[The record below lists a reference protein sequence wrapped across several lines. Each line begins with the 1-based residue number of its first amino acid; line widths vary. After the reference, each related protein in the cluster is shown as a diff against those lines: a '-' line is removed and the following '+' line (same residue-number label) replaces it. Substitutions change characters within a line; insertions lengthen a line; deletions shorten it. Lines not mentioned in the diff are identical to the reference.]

1 MRNRLSLQ
9 AWVESIQTA
18 AQADDQEWRRRL
30 AKMGNEFAQDTLSRN
45 GYDEGKCRNVLVRY
59 CAHIP
64 RNYQYRDGV
73 QLVFLVLREHL
84 GDENLDLAGGV
95 LYELIE
101 IDCQYSD
108 DSGAEFQRWKH
119 DHLNRHSNLELPHIP
134 HMSTITSSIRPTVSL
149 VRWRQQHPHR
159 YPTRL
164 SDYYPSARVSSN
176 EPSCIRSRKAW
187 MIDHTMYVSTREGGT
202 CAFRSPNPKELHEM
216 QWQLGTERAGRFIKE
231 EEVIPATSIHQGT
244 GTRDLN
250 VSPDDD
256 DIPVDRSD
264 LRRSLSLLRALR
276 KRRDTLMSL
285 DGGGPAPRSKRLSW
299 FTNMFGLETV
309 LSFRESPDPKPVP
322 LPEGCV
328 APHAIFARKFSLIA
342 DNQPLP
348 LSMSHEMMPT
358 ADIKARKLLADAA
371 VQGVFVDHAA
381 APSRAIRLLS
391 HETNAVPRRQSDV
404 SSPRQIRT
412 PKSQRGHDWFGLD
425 TITPEP
431 DIRRQSPHARSI
443 GVERSPSI
451 GYGDS
456 MKRDSKYH
464 PLCSSNWFGLDGIAD
479 DDVGTSPSDR
489 DRARCKSVVRTA
501 CGVAAKSDGLQAP
514 TNFRSNSQTIR
525 SPARHFGKWQDSHAG
540 GECGVPD
547 DRWLVTDKPRIHPVT
562 IVEIET
568 HKLRLAPSVDQLRG
582 PTVPTKLAV
591 LSKICNPPDH
601 DGGRKIATEDMLG
614 KARELTITKQQPVLR
629 DVGRGSRSS
638 GMDSGDRS
646 EKLSCS
652 RTSSR
657 PSSSEGQD
665 AMRSTRHQP
674 SLSAFYAY
682 VEHDG
687 SPSGSNNGSQVDIGV
702 VPGSR
707 ASCSDYQAE
716 DIWVGQG
723 KTRPSSSL
731 EESAVLEPLARLGT
745 QPLEQ
750 FFLPGDARNQSLSSM
765 EHKSG
770 PRNDDVS
777 LSQDSDGRHS
787 SLILEDPS
795 SYRSRIEAWIRELRA
810 SQFEDPELVGPF
822 PRLVLRRSRSLL
834 LPIDRRTGP
843 DFREDSFRS
852 RVGNLIETKRQRKS
866 RSVGSR
872 FSDRRHT
879 RETTSTT
886 STDLPIMTQDS
897 EIPGGKGR
905 VAVPSAIKGSF
916 IPVSPKKHR
925 SPSPQKHKPN
935 KSVQINLNLTENQMD
950 RLTDVFNSTS
960 ESPSRRSR
968 VDNFSRPR
976 SPERHMDFAEAF
988 TEPQSLPRGHGN
1000 PHHQKS
1006 TNKAKFCRKP
1016 LEDGHES
1023 DSTTFSELMPSS
1035 PPKGH
1040 KAKGSLA
1047 SSLAERRQ
1055 QHTPKPVNVQDSR
1068 QYGSIVENS
1077 GGMPS
1082 VRPPMTPDSP
1092 SSAGTVQ
1099 AESSSIYSQSEGH
1112 PSPLRIHRDDI
1123 PRHIKHVLES
1133 YSGWKDS
1140 KAPALVPDTSGR
1152 GGSVQGRGPPK
1163 GRLEALKQP
1172 VMDAS
1177 DIYSPLQPYFA
1188 YKELPVQR
1196 IAGKTLIG
1204 EQGWLE
1210 RPDNTPD
1217 RRRKDGSPKK
1227 PGLLDYLKKIAKEMT
1242 ESKTTRKPRD
1252 MEREAKVQRVTISL
1266 DPREQSLLCCELE
1279 FHISN
1284 ALHAYITNELNHGR
1298 LNPDKLKKI
1307 ADGWTQKGRPRVV
1320 GFRYDLETQLDL
1332 VHLHIDEFQFFGRRQ
1347 GNPMEIAG
1355 LLHAMKIN
1363 ARSLRIRTYCQPDSV
1378 IAKQLVDSQS
1388 LCNTIGCSE
1397 AQQIAIAEIA
1407 QFFKVIVERE
1417 QAYRAKLDRDNTA
1430 QTLPHGQGDRPWIP
1444 SRELIE
1450 GTDPYGGLH
1459 LIPDGY
1465 DVGKETLRYNN

>member
-45 GYDEGKCRNVLVRY
+45 GYDEGSRLTLLNTVYWISTK
-59 CAHIP
+59 
-64 RNYQYRDGV
+64 
-73 QLVFLVLREHL
+73 VFLVLREHL

-119 DHLNRHSNLELPHIP
+119 DHLNRHLVSCGGA
-134 HMSTITSSIRPTVSL
+134 SSIRIDILPDFQTIT
-149 VRWRQQHPHR
+149 HR
-159 YPTRL
+159 P
-164 SDYYPSARVSSN
+164 
-176 EPSCIRSRKAW
+176 
-187 MIDHTMYVSTREGGT
+187 G
-202 CAFRSPNPKELHEM
+202 PNPKELHEM

-358 ADIKARKLLADAA
+358 ADIKARKLLVDAA

-391 HETNAVPRRQSDV
+391 HETNDVPRRQSDV

-456 MKRDSKYH
+456 MKRDCKYH

-501 CGVAAKSDGLQAP
+501 CGVAAKSGGLQAP

-547 DRWLVTDKPRIHPVT
+547 DRWLVADKPRIHPVT

-591 LSKICNPPDH
+591 LSKTCNPPDH

-750 FFLPGDARNQSLSSM
+750 FFLHQRPALDLAA
-765 EHKSG
+765 
-770 PRNDDVS
+770 
-777 LSQDSDGRHS
+777 HS
-787 SLILEDPS
+787 VDLEAIFPQRDPS
-795 SYRSRIEAWIRELRA
+795 SYRSRIEAWIRELRT

-950 RLTDVFNSTS
+950 RLTDVTS

>member
-1 MRNRLSLQ
+1 
-9 AWVESIQTA
+9 
-18 AQADDQEWRRRL
+18 
-30 AKMGNEFAQDTLSRN
+30 
-45 GYDEGKCRNVLVRY
+45 
-59 CAHIP
+59 
-64 RNYQYRDGV
+64 
-73 QLVFLVLREHL
+73 
-84 GDENLDLAGGV
+84 
-95 LYELIE
+95 
-101 IDCQYSD
+101 
-108 DSGAEFQRWKH
+108 
-119 DHLNRHSNLELPHIP
+119 
-134 HMSTITSSIRPTVSL
+134 
-149 VRWRQQHPHR
+149 
-159 YPTRL
+159 
-164 SDYYPSARVSSN
+164 
-176 EPSCIRSRKAW
+176 
-187 MIDHTMYVSTREGGT
+187 MI
-202 CAFRSPNPKELHEM
+202 N
-216 QWQLGTERAGRFIKE
+216 
-231 EEVIPATSIHQGT
+231 
-244 GTRDLN
+244 
-250 VSPDDD
+250 
-256 DIPVDRSD
+256 
-264 LRRSLSLLRALR
+264 
-276 KRRDTLMSL
+276 
-285 DGGGPAPRSKRLSW
+285 
-299 FTNMFGLETV
+299 
-309 LSFRESPDPKPVP
+309 
-322 LPEGCV
+322 
-328 APHAIFARKFSLIA
+328 
-342 DNQPLP
+342 
-348 LSMSHEMMPT
+348 
-358 ADIKARKLLADAA
+358 
-371 VQGVFVDHAA
+371 
-381 APSRAIRLLS
+381 
-391 HETNAVPRRQSDV
+391 
-404 SSPRQIRT
+404 
-412 PKSQRGHDWFGLD
+412 
-425 TITPEP
+425 
-431 DIRRQSPHARSI
+431 
-443 GVERSPSI
+443 
-451 GYGDS
+451 GDS
-456 MKRDSKYH
+456 TKRDYKYH
-464 PLCSSNWFGLDGIAD
+464 PLSSSNWFGLDGTAD
-479 DDVGTSPSDR
+479 DDVGTSPLDQ
-489 DRARCKSVVRTA
+489 DRARRKSVVRTP
-501 CGVAAKSDGLQAP
+501 CGVAARSDGLQAP

-525 SPARHFGKWQDSHAG
+525 SPARHFGQWQDSPRFSHAG
-540 GECGVPD
+540 GERGVPD
-547 DRWLVTDKPRIHPVT
+547 DRWLVVDKPRIHPVT

-568 HKLRLAPSVDQLRG
+568 HKLRLAPSVGQLRS
-582 PTVPTKLAV
+582 PTVPAKLVV
-591 LSKICNPPDH
+591 LFKICSPPDN
-601 DGGRKIATEDMLG
+601 DGGRKTATEDMLG

-638 GMDSGDRS
+638 EMDSSDRL

-657 PSSSEGQD
+657 PSFSEGQD

-687 SPSGSNNGSQVDIGV
+687 SPSGSNNGSQADIGA
-702 VPGSR
+702 VPGSQ
-707 ASCSDYQAE
+707 ASYSDYQAE
-716 DIWVGQG
+716 DIWAEQG
-723 KTRPSSSL
+723 KTRSSPSL
-731 EESAVLEPLARLGT
+731 EQVAVSEPLAHLGT
-745 QPLEQ
+745 QLLEQ
-750 FFLPGDARNQSLSSM
+750 PFLPSDARNQSLSSM
-765 EHKSG
+765 AHKSG
-770 PRNDDVS
+770 PRTDDVS
-777 LSQDSDGRHS
+777 LSEDSNGRRS
-787 SLILEDPS
+787 SLILEDQRPAWDQAAHSVNLEAIFPQRDPS
-795 SYRSRIEAWIRELRA
+795 SYRSRIEAWISELRT

-834 LPIDRRTGP
+834 LPIDRRAGP

-872 FSDRRHT
+872 ISDRRRT

-897 EIPGGKGR
+897 EMSGGKGR

-960 ESPSRRSR
+960 ESPSRRGR

-976 SPERHMDFAEAF
+976 SPERHIDFAEAL
-988 TEPQSLPRGHGN
+988 TEPQSLPRGHGD

-1006 TNKAKFCRKP
+1006 ANKAKPQHRP
-1016 LEDGHES
+1016 LEEGHES
-1023 DSTTFSELMPSS
+1023 DSTTFSELMPIS

-1055 QHTPKPVNVQDSR
+1055 QHAPKPVNVQDSR
-1068 QYGSIVENS
+1068 QYGSIVENA

-1082 VRPPMTPDSP
+1082 VRPPITPDSSFP
-1092 SSAGTVQ
+1092 AGTVQ

-1123 PRHIKHVLES
+1123 PRHIKHVLEL

-1140 KAPALVPDTSGR
+1140 KAPALVSDMGGR
-1152 GGSVQGRGPPK
+1152 GGSAQGRGPPK

-1177 DIYSPLQPYFA
+1177 DIYSPLRPYFA

-1217 RRRKDGSPKK
+1217 RKRKDGSPKK

-1242 ESKTTRKPRD
+1242 ESKTTRRPRD

-1266 DPREQSLLCCELE
+1266 DPREQSLLYCELE

-1307 ADGWTQKGRPRVV
+1307 ADGWTQQGRPRVV

-1332 VHLHIDEFQFFGRRQ
+1332 VNLHIDEFQFFGRRQ

-1417 QAYRAKLDRDNTA
+1417 QAYRAKLDRDNSA
-1430 QTLPHGQGDRPWIP
+1430 QTLPHGQGDRQWVP
-1444 SRELIE
+1444 SRELVE
-1450 GTDPYGGLH
+1450 GADPYGGLH

>member
-1 MRNRLSLQ
+1 
-9 AWVESIQTA
+9 
-18 AQADDQEWRRRL
+18 
-30 AKMGNEFAQDTLSRN
+30 
-45 GYDEGKCRNVLVRY
+45 
-59 CAHIP
+59 
-64 RNYQYRDGV
+64 
-73 QLVFLVLREHL
+73 
-84 GDENLDLAGGV
+84 
-95 LYELIE
+95 
-101 IDCQYSD
+101 
-108 DSGAEFQRWKH
+108 
-119 DHLNRHSNLELPHIP
+119 
-134 HMSTITSSIRPTVSL
+134 
-149 VRWRQQHPHR
+149 
-159 YPTRL
+159 
-164 SDYYPSARVSSN
+164 
-176 EPSCIRSRKAW
+176 
-187 MIDHTMYVSTREGGT
+187 
-202 CAFRSPNPKELHEM
+202 
-216 QWQLGTERAGRFIKE
+216 
-231 EEVIPATSIHQGT
+231 
-244 GTRDLN
+244 
-250 VSPDDD
+250 
-256 DIPVDRSD
+256 
-264 LRRSLSLLRALR
+264 
-276 KRRDTLMSL
+276 
-285 DGGGPAPRSKRLSW
+285 
-299 FTNMFGLETV
+299 
-309 LSFRESPDPKPVP
+309 
-322 LPEGCV
+322 
-328 APHAIFARKFSLIA
+328 
-342 DNQPLP
+342 
-348 LSMSHEMMPT
+348 
-358 ADIKARKLLADAA
+358 
-371 VQGVFVDHAA
+371 
-381 APSRAIRLLS
+381 
-391 HETNAVPRRQSDV
+391 
-404 SSPRQIRT
+404 
-412 PKSQRGHDWFGLD
+412 
-425 TITPEP
+425 
-431 DIRRQSPHARSI
+431 
-443 GVERSPSI
+443 
-451 GYGDS
+451 
-456 MKRDSKYH
+456 
-464 PLCSSNWFGLDGIAD
+464 
-479 DDVGTSPSDR
+479 
-489 DRARCKSVVRTA
+489 
-501 CGVAAKSDGLQAP
+501 
-514 TNFRSNSQTIR
+514 
-525 SPARHFGKWQDSHAG
+525 
-540 GECGVPD
+540 
-547 DRWLVTDKPRIHPVT
+547 
-562 IVEIET
+562 
-568 HKLRLAPSVDQLRG
+568 
-582 PTVPTKLAV
+582 
-591 LSKICNPPDH
+591 
-601 DGGRKIATEDMLG
+601 
-614 KARELTITKQQPVLR
+614 
-629 DVGRGSRSS
+629 
-638 GMDSGDRS
+638 
-646 EKLSCS
+646 
-652 RTSSR
+652 
-657 PSSSEGQD
+657 
-665 AMRSTRHQP
+665 
-674 SLSAFYAY
+674 
-682 VEHDG
+682 
-687 SPSGSNNGSQVDIGV
+687 
-702 VPGSR
+702 
-707 ASCSDYQAE
+707 
-716 DIWVGQG
+716 
-723 KTRPSSSL
+723 
-731 EESAVLEPLARLGT
+731 
-745 QPLEQ
+745 
-750 FFLPGDARNQSLSSM
+750 
-765 EHKSG
+765 
-770 PRNDDVS
+770 
-777 LSQDSDGRHS
+777 
-787 SLILEDPS
+787 
-795 SYRSRIEAWIRELRA
+795 
-810 SQFEDPELVGPF
+810 
-822 PRLVLRRSRSLL
+822 
-834 LPIDRRTGP
+834 
-843 DFREDSFRS
+843 
-852 RVGNLIETKRQRKS
+852 
-866 RSVGSR
+866 
-872 FSDRRHT
+872 
-879 RETTSTT
+879 
-886 STDLPIMTQDS
+886 MTQDS

-1227 PGLLDYLKKIAKEMT
+1227 PGLLDYLKKIAKEM
-1242 ESKTTRKPRD
+1242 SKTTRKPRD

>member
-45 GYDEGKCRNVLVRY
+45 GYDEGSRLTLVNTVY
-59 CAHIP
+59 WISTK
-64 RNYQYRDGV
+64 
-73 QLVFLVLREHL
+73 VFLVLREHL

-119 DHLNRHSNLELPHIP
+119 DHLNRHLVSCGGA
-134 HMSTITSSIRPTVSL
+134 SSIRIDILPDFQTIT
-149 VRWRQQHPHR
+149 HR
-159 YPTRL
+159 P
-164 SDYYPSARVSSN
+164 
-176 EPSCIRSRKAW
+176 
-187 MIDHTMYVSTREGGT
+187 G
-202 CAFRSPNPKELHEM
+202 PNPKELHEM

-264 LRRSLSLLRALR
+264 LRRSLSLLHHR
-276 KRRDTLMSL
+276 
-285 DGGGPAPRSKRLSW
+285 
-299 FTNMFGLETV
+299 
-309 LSFRESPDPKPVP
+309 
-322 LPEGCV
+322 
-328 APHAIFARKFSLIA
+328 
-342 DNQPLP
+342 Q
-348 LSMSHEMMPT
+348 
-358 ADIKARKLLADAA
+358 
-371 VQGVFVDHAA
+371 VFVDHAA

-456 MKRDSKYH
+456 MKRDCKYH

-479 DDVGTSPSDR
+479 DDVSTSPSDR

-547 DRWLVTDKPRIHPVT
+547 DRWLVADKPRIHPVT

-750 FFLPGDARNQSLSSM
+750 FFLHQRPALDLAA
-765 EHKSG
+765 
-770 PRNDDVS
+770 
-777 LSQDSDGRHS
+777 HS
-787 SLILEDPS
+787 VDLEAIFPQRDPS
-795 SYRSRIEAWIRELRA
+795 SYRSRIEAWIRELRT

-905 VAVPSAIKGSF
+905 GAVPSAIKGSF

-950 RLTDVFNSTS
+950 RLTDVTS

-1188 YKELPVQR
+1188 YKELPIQR
-1196 IAGKTLIG
+1196 VAGKTLIG

-1320 GFRYDLETQLDL
+1320 GFRYDLQTQLDL